1 MTNPA
6 DKKPILLLGAYGRG
20 NAGDDVFLHAA
31 LELFGDKKI
40 YINAAYDDLLP
51 DVARGN
57 VHTLSTMGHKDIWGK
72 LKLYFR
78 IKEVVYWGGDLWVE
92 LYGAKRPKQLLYKMI
107 ILNLIFRLSG
117 KKIWYVGCGIG
128 KLSGYP
134 LFLARMSARLAKKI
148 VVRESR
154 SAKVLG
160 LKNISVLP
168 DIAINLPFNK
178 TEHHA
183 LPKGRPFTV
192 VISVL
197 HSIPNKKENFPKL
210 IENVAKLVNSLPEDK
225 FKVIVLP
232 MHVTEAE
239 ENDDLWASEQ
249 MMRLITQ
256 KNTTISNERELKNI
270 VAMLREADLVIG
282 SRLHT
287 NILATIN
294 GTPCIGI
301 AYRPKVRSFFVDN
314 NVGDYCV
321 DISETEKLAA
331 VFRQLYE
338 NYNTL
343 GDTFYTVG
351 QQMLEQRAAYKALV
365 KDI

>member
-1 MTNPA
+1 MTKPA
-6 DKKPILLLGAYGRG
+6 DNKPILLLGAYGRG

-31 LELFGDKKI
+31 LELFKDKKI

-51 DVARGN
+51 DVAKGN
-57 VHTLSTMGHKDIWGK
+57 VHTLSTMGHKDILAK

-107 ILNLIFRLSG
+107 VLNVVFRLSG

-128 KLSGYP
+128 KLHGYP
-134 LFLARMSARLAKKI
+134 LFLARLSARLARKI

-160 LKNISVLP
+160 LKNIEVLP

-178 TEHHA
+178 SVHHA
-183 LPKGRPFTV
+183 LPKKRPFTIV
-192 VISVL
+192 VSVL
-197 HSIPNKKENFPKL
+197 HSIPNKPKNFPKL
-210 IENVAKLVNSLPEDK
+210 ISSIAKLINSLPEDK

-249 MMRLITQ
+249 MMKLVKH
-256 KNTTISNERELKNI
+256 KNTVLSHERELKNI
-270 VAMLREADLVIG
+270 VAMLCESDLVIG

-287 NILATIN
+287 NILAAIN

-314 NVGDYCV
+314 NLGDYCV
-321 DISETEKLAA
+321 DITEVEK
-331 VFRQLYE
+331 VPEIFQRLYKD
-338 NYNTL
+338 YNNI
-343 GDTFYTVG
+343 GDAFYEASR
-351 QQMLEQRAAYKALV
+351 QMLSKRAAYKALV
-365 KDI
+365 KEI

>member
-1 MTNPA
+1 
-6 DKKPILLLGAYGRG
+6 
-20 NAGDDVFLHAA
+20 LHAA
-31 LELFGDKKI
+31 LELFKDKKI

-51 DVARGN
+51 DVAKGN
-57 VHTLSTMGHKDIWGK
+57 VHTLSTMGHKDILAK

-78 IKEVVYWGGDLWVE
+78 MKEVVYWGGDLWVE

-107 ILNLIFRLSG
+107 ILNIIFRLSG

-128 KLSGYP
+128 KLQGYP
-134 LFLARMSARLAKKI
+134 LFLARLSARLAKKI
-148 VVRESR
+148 VVREKR
-154 SAKVLG
+154 SAAVLG
-160 LKNISVLP
+160 LKNIEVLP

-178 TEHHA
+178 TQHHA
-183 LPKGRPFTV
+183 LPKNRPFTI

-197 HSIPNKKENFPKL
+197 HSIPNKPKNFPKL
-210 IENVAKLVNSLPEDK
+210 IGSIAKLVNSLPEDT
-225 FKVIVLP
+225 FRVIVLP

-249 MMRLITQ
+249 MMRLITH

-270 VAMLREADLVIG
+270 VAMLRESDLVIG

-287 NILATIN
+287 NILAAIN

-314 NVGDYCV
+314 DLGDYCV
-321 DISETEKLAA
+321 DITEVEK
-331 VFRQLYE
+331 VEGIFNQLYKD
-338 NYNTL
+338 YNTV
-343 GDTFYTVG
+343 GNAFYEAS
-351 QQMLEQRAAYKALV
+351 QQMLGKRAAYKELV
-365 KDI
+365 EEI